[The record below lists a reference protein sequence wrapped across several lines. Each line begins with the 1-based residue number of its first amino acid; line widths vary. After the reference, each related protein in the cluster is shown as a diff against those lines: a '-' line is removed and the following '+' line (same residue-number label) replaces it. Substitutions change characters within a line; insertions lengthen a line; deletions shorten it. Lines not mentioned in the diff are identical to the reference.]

1 MWLSIG
7 KSLYYISTQPWF
19 STTCK
24 YYYKIISLGNGESVA
39 CTLRLKYHV
48 HDKLTG
54 LRRVC
59 LGIGSFVCFANH
71 SMSWWGWAK
80 ELRILIGSDLTQ
92 TWKLSSWV
100 WRNWRC
106 GYGFIPW
113 PPNSQCLPFSSWG
126 QAYRRW
132 FDTHITQEIC
142 GRYLGQNAQHRCCSW
157 YLTTLNSLPTSL
169 SFTMEL
175 PIDNKI
181 FFIGIEIIKNRTKI
195 DTLDV

>member
-1 MWLSIG
+1 
-7 KSLYYISTQPWF
+7 
-19 STTCK
+19 
-24 YYYKIISLGNGESVA
+24 
-39 CTLRLKYHV
+39 
-48 HDKLTG
+48 
-54 LRRVC
+54 
-59 LGIGSFVCFANH
+59 
-71 SMSWWGWAK
+71 MSWWGWAK

-106 GYGFIPW
+106 GYGFVPW

-157 YLTTLNSLPTSL
+157 FLTTLNSLPTSL

-181 FFIGIEIIKNRTKI
+181 FFYPFFILRTSLPAMVWYPYYTRDMWTI
-195 DTLDV
+195 PWPECPAPMLQLISHYS

>member
-1 MWLSIG
+1 
-7 KSLYYISTQPWF
+7 
-19 STTCK
+19 
-24 YYYKIISLGNGESVA
+24 
-39 CTLRLKYHV
+39 
-48 HDKLTG
+48 
-54 LRRVC
+54 
-59 LGIGSFVCFANH
+59 
-71 SMSWWGWAK
+71 MSWWGWAK

-106 GYGFIPW
+106 GYGFVPW

-157 YLTTLNSLPTSL
+157 FLTTLNSLPTSL

-181 FFIGIEIIKNRTKI
+181 FFYRHWNNQEPNKDRHTRYIESRQTLARCCILKATKTSVIKIACSKQWSIVRMLYPQWLKPSIKNA
-195 DTLDV
+195 LDYFPSLPDLIIP